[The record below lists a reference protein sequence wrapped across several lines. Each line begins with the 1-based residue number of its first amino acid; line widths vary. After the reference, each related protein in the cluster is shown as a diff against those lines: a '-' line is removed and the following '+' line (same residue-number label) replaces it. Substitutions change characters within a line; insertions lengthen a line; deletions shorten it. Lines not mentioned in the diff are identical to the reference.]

1 MLTARP
7 SRPIEGSSLTLTCET
22 PLLGQPPPVQPQFS
36 FFRDGHN
43 LGSERS
49 SSPKLQI
56 PTVWKEDSGT
66 YWCTMTTAGN
76 NPPKQSRSSY
86 IRVQRI
92 PVSDV
97 SLETQP
103 PGGRVMKGDTLVLI
117 CSVAK
122 GTGNITF
129 VWYKG
134 HLGLNLETKTQHSR
148 TANFEAAPVTES
160 DSDQYYCAADNG
172 FGPSLS
178 GLVDITVRIPV
189 SRPVLTLRAPRAQAE
204 VGDVVELHCEALGGS
219 PPILYQFYHEDVT
232 LGNSSAPSGGGAS
245 FNLSL
250 TAEHS
255 GNYSCEADNGQG
267 AQRSEAVTL
276 NFTAAHP
283 QVSPSVPAEPRSEHL
298 TSGVVEG
305 LLGSVGL
312 ITAVLLFCYWL
323 KRKIERCSTRDPHRS
338 PSSPEPQEPN
348 YLNSPDPVQ
357 LPPVYENVNVM
368 RGDDVYSLVYHVQQ
382 EQESGA
388 AEHMRPQVENKV
400 SADIYSRLRK
410 ADIADVDYDDTM
422 EGDGRLCSSKPI
434 HAPSLRS
441 IGSSQ
446 ILRSQVSNLPHPHHA
461 FFFCEKIPS
470 STVK

>member
-1 MLTARP
+1 MQPGLLLFICALLCKPDELFLHLVLTARP

-22 PLLGQPPPVQPQFS
+22 LLLRQPPPVQPQFS
-36 FFRDGHN
+36 FFREGHN
-43 LGSERS
+43 LGSEWS
-49 SSPKLQI
+49 SSPRLQI

-66 YWCTMTTAGN
+66 YWCTMMTAGN
-76 NPPKQSRSSY
+76 NPPKQSQSSY
-86 IRVQRI
+86 IQVQRI

-103 PGGRVMKGDTLVLI
+103 PGGRVMKGDKLVLI

-122 GTGNITF
+122 GTGNIAF

-134 HLGLNLETKTQHSR
+134 HLGLNLENKTQHLR
-148 TANFEAAPVTES
+148 TANFEVAPVTES

-172 FGPSLS
+172 YGPSLS

-189 SRPVLTLRAPRAQAE
+189 SCPVLTLRAPRVQAE

-219 PPILYQFYHEDVT
+219 PQDVT

-245 FNLSL
+245 LNLSL

-267 AQRSEAVTL
+267 ALRSEAVTL

-305 LLGSVGL
+305 LLSSVGL
-312 ITAVLLFCYWL
+312 ITVVLLFCYWL
-323 KRKIERCSTRDPHRS
+323 KRKIERCSTRKPHRS

-348 YLNSPDPVQ
+348 YLNSPDAVQ
-357 LPPVYENVNVM
+357 LLPVYENVNVM
-368 RGDDVYSLVYHVQQ
+368 HGDDVYSLVYHVQQ
-382 EQESGA
+382 EQESGP
-388 AEHMRPQVENKV
+388 AEHMRTQVENKV

-422 EGDGRLCSSKPI
+422 
-434 HAPSLRS
+434 
-441 IGSSQ
+441 
-446 ILRSQVSNLPHPHHA
+446 
-461 FFFCEKIPS
+461 
-470 STVK
+470 

>member
-1 MLTARP
+1 MRPGLLLFICALLCEPDELFLHLVLTARP
-7 SRPIEGSSLTLTCET
+7 SKPIEGSSLTLTCET
-22 PLLGQPPPVQPQFS
+22 RLLLQPPPVQPQFS
-36 FFRDGHN
+36 FFRDGHHR
-43 LGSERS
+43 GSERS

-56 PTVWKEDSGT
+56 PNVWKEDSGT

-76 NPPKQSRSSY
+76 KPPKQSQSSY
-86 IRVQRI
+86 IQVQRI

-103 PGGRVMKGDTLVLI
+103 PGGQVMKGDKLVLI

-148 TANFEAAPVTES
+148 TANFEVAPVTES

-172 FGPSLS
+172 HGPSLS
-178 GLVDITVRIPV
+178 GLVDIAVRIPV

-204 VGDVVELHCEALGGS
+204 VGDVVQLHCEALGGS

-267 AQRSEAVTL
+267 AQRSAAVTL

-283 QVSPSVPAEPRSEHL
+283 QVSPSVPAEPRGEHL

-305 LLGSVGL
+305 LLGSLGL
-312 ITAVLLFCYWL
+312 ITAVLLLCYWL
-323 KRKIERCSTRDPHRS
+323 KRKIERCSTSDPHRS
-338 PSSPEPQEPN
+338 HSSPEPQEPN

-388 AEHMRPQVENKV
+388 AEHMRTQVESKV

-410 ADIADVDYDDTM
+410 ANIADVDYDDT
-422 EGDGRLCSSKPI
+422 
-434 HAPSLRS
+434 
-441 IGSSQ
+441 
-446 ILRSQVSNLPHPHHA
+446 
-461 FFFCEKIPS
+461 
-470 STVK
+470 T

>member
-1 MLTARP
+1 MNDKRIKKQQSYHFRITDDKTLLCKPDGELHFLYFLTVSHSAQIRRPVDGPLSSPYLSKMHLVTAAEVSKSCNAPVSSGDQISEDKKNRVFHASELFLHLVLTARP

-22 PLLGQPPPVQPQFS
+22 LLLRQPPPVQPQFS
-36 FFRDGHN
+36 FFREGHN
-43 LGSERS
+43 LGSEWS
-49 SSPKLQI
+49 SSPRLQI

-66 YWCTMTTAGN
+66 YWCTMMTAGN
-76 NPPKQSRSSY
+76 NPPKQSQSSY
-86 IRVQRI
+86 IQVQRI

-103 PGGRVMKGDTLVLI
+103 PGGRVMKGDKLVLI

-122 GTGNITF
+122 GTGNIAF

-134 HLGLNLETKTQHSR
+134 HLGLNLENKTQHLR
-148 TANFEAAPVTES
+148 TANFEVAPVTES

-172 FGPSLS
+172 YGPSLS

-189 SRPVLTLRAPRAQAE
+189 SCPVLTLRAPRVQAE

-219 PPILYQFYHEDVT
+219 PQDVT

-245 FNLSL
+245 LNLSL

-267 AQRSEAVTL
+267 ALRSEAVTL
-276 NFTAAHP
+276 NFT
-283 QVSPSVPAEPRSEHL
+283 VPAEPRSEHL

-305 LLGSVGL
+305 LLSSVGL
-312 ITAVLLFCYWL
+312 ITVVLLFCYWL
-323 KRKIERCSTRDPHRS
+323 KRKI
-338 PSSPEPQEPN
+338 
-348 YLNSPDPVQ
+348 
-357 LPPVYENVNVM
+357 VNVM
-368 RGDDVYSLVYHVQQ
+368 HGDDVYSLVYHVQQ
-382 EQESGA
+382 EQESGP
-388 AEHMRPQVENKV
+388 AEHMRTQVENKV

-422 EGDGRLCSSKPI
+422 
-434 HAPSLRS
+434 
-441 IGSSQ
+441 
-446 ILRSQVSNLPHPHHA
+446 
-461 FFFCEKIPS
+461 
-470 STVK
+470 

>member
-1 MLTARP
+1 MRPGLLLFICALLCEPDELFLHLVLTARP
-7 SRPIEGSSLTLTCET
+7 SKPIEGSSLTLTCET
-22 PLLGQPPPVQPQFS
+22 RLLLQPPPVQPQFS

-43 LGSERS
+43 RGSERS

-76 NPPKQSRSSY
+76 KPPKQSQSSY
-86 IRVQRI
+86 IQVQRI

-103 PGGRVMKGDTLVLI
+103 PGGQVMKGDKLVLI

-148 TANFEAAPVTES
+148 TANFEVAPVTES

-172 FGPSLS
+172 HGPSLS
-178 GLVDITVRIPV
+178 GLVDIAVRIPV

-276 NFTAAHP
+276 NFTAAQP
-283 QVSPSVPAEPRSEHL
+283 QVSPSVPAEPRGEHL

-305 LLGSVGL
+305 LLGSLGL
-312 ITAVLLFCYWL
+312 ITAVLLLGYWL

-338 PSSPEPQEPN
+338 HSSPEPQEPN

-388 AEHMRPQVENKV
+388 AEHMRTQVENKV

-410 ADIADVDYDDTM
+410 ANIADVDYDDT
-422 EGDGRLCSSKPI
+422 
-434 HAPSLRS
+434 
-441 IGSSQ
+441 
-446 ILRSQVSNLPHPHHA
+446 
-461 FFFCEKIPS
+461 
-470 STVK
+470 T

>member
-1 MLTARP
+1 
-7 SRPIEGSSLTLTCET
+7 
-22 PLLGQPPPVQPQFS
+22 
-36 FFRDGHN
+36 
-43 LGSERS
+43 
-49 SSPKLQI
+49 
-56 PTVWKEDSGT
+56 
-66 YWCTMTTAGN
+66 
-76 NPPKQSRSSY
+76 
-86 IRVQRI
+86 I

-103 PGGRVMKGDTLVLI
+103 PGGQVMKGDKLVLI

-148 TANFEAAPVTES
+148 TANFEVAPVTES

-172 FGPSLS
+172 HGPSLS
-178 GLVDITVRIPV
+178 GLVDIAVRSEFQCGVNGPLLGCWGACSLAGSAPCSPGVPCGSSMGGVSGQAGILALLHQWRHVSDSPLSLSVPV

-276 NFTAAHP
+276 NFT
-283 QVSPSVPAEPRSEHL
+283 VPAEPRGEHL

-305 LLGSVGL
+305 LLGSLGL
-312 ITAVLLFCYWL
+312 ITAVLLLGYWL

-338 PSSPEPQEPN
+338 HSSPEPQEPN

-388 AEHMRPQVENKV
+388 AEHMRTQVENKV

-410 ADIADVDYDDTM
+410 ANIADVDYDDT
-422 EGDGRLCSSKPI
+422 
-434 HAPSLRS
+434 
-441 IGSSQ
+441 
-446 ILRSQVSNLPHPHHA
+446 
-461 FFFCEKIPS
+461 
-470 STVK
+470 T

>member
-1 MLTARP
+1 MCEDGQELFLHLVLTARP

-22 PLLGQPPPVQPQFS
+22 LLLRQPPPVQPQFS
-36 FFRDGHN
+36 FFREGHN
-43 LGSERS
+43 LGSEWS
-49 SSPKLQI
+49 SSPRLQI

-66 YWCTMTTAGN
+66 YWCTMMTAGN
-76 NPPKQSRSSY
+76 NPPKQSQSSY
-86 IRVQRI
+86 IQVQRI

-103 PGGRVMKGDTLVLI
+103 PGGRVMKGDKLVLI

-122 GTGNITF
+122 GTGNIAF

-134 HLGLNLETKTQHSR
+134 HLGLNLENKTQHLR
-148 TANFEAAPVTES
+148 TANFEVAPVTES

-172 FGPSLS
+172 YGPSLS

-189 SRPVLTLRAPRAQAE
+189 SCPVLTLRAPRVQAE

-219 PPILYQFYHEDVT
+219 PQDVT

-245 FNLSL
+245 LNLSL

-267 AQRSEAVTL
+267 ALRSEAVTL
-276 NFTAAHP
+276 NFT
-283 QVSPSVPAEPRSEHL
+283 VPAEPRSEHL

-305 LLGSVGL
+305 LLSSVGL
-312 ITAVLLFCYWL
+312 ITVVLLFCYWL
-323 KRKIERCSTRDPHRS
+323 KRKI
-338 PSSPEPQEPN
+338 
-348 YLNSPDPVQ
+348 
-357 LPPVYENVNVM
+357 VNVM
-368 RGDDVYSLVYHVQQ
+368 HGDDVYSLVYHVQQ
-382 EQESGA
+382 EQESGP
-388 AEHMRPQVENKV
+388 AEHMRTQVENKV

-422 EGDGRLCSSKPI
+422 
-434 HAPSLRS
+434 
-441 IGSSQ
+441 
-446 ILRSQVSNLPHPHHA
+446 
-461 FFFCEKIPS
+461 
-470 STVK
+470 